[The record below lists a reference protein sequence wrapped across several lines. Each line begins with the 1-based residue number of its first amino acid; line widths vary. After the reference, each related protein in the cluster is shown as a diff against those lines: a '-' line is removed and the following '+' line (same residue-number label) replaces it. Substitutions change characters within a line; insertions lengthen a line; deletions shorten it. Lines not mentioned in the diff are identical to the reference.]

1 MQGIIQKL
9 GAEALSRRV
18 GILALVTLL
27 APAHQIRADNWNTGT
42 GGDAARNGLSAEIG
56 PSEPQILWQGSVSA
70 IVAQQAVTDGNMVV
84 MSRITTFDLPDGTS
98 LVAHDLTTGEIL
110 WETILPSNFP
120 DSWRSRVT
128 AIRDGQV
135 YATRSGNTNLE
146 YLYALDPA
154 DGEIVWES
162 QDLIDEGTTASP
174 AFAEDGDL
182 IVGNFSSVI
191 RIDREDGA
199 TVWQSDRSC
208 PTTNGCEAAVFD
220 DRVYLWQ
227 AGATG
232 PKVTAFDLATGAELY
247 SSEGIG
253 GGFVQQLGLLVG
265 PDGTVYAPRTQN
277 NPITDFFVAL
287 EDTGTALV
295 EQWSVPLGYTPFASF
310 AVGPDGSV
318 YSYSPDKEILR
329 LDPDTGEILNTS
341 IPLESD
347 SFHPRMAI
355 DAVGRLFVT
364 NGAFSKGALFSF
376 DADLTLRW
384 SETIIN
390 VNIGGPALGE
400 GGILIVCGIGTDV
413 RAYRSSSPCEGDA
426 NGDRVVDPLD
436 SGFVLAR
443 FGCPVGTGDPD
454 CDIAD
459 QNTDGTV
466 DPLDVGFV
474 LARFGNCD

>member
-1 MQGIIQKL
+1 
-9 GAEALSRRV
+9 
-18 GILALVTLL
+18 
-27 APAHQIRADNWNTGT
+27 
-42 GGDAARNGLSAEIG
+42 
-56 PSEPQILWQGSVSA
+56 QGSVPA
-70 IVAQQAVTDGNMVV
+70 IVAQQAVTDGNLVV

-98 LVAHDLTTGEIL
+98 LVAHDLTTGEML
-110 WETILPSNFP
+110 WETMLPSNFP

-128 AIRDGQV
+128 AIRDGHV

-154 DGEIVWES
+154 DGTVVWES
-162 QDLIDEGTTASP
+162 EDLIDEGTTESP
-174 AFAEDGDL
+174 AFAESGDL
-182 IVGNFSSVI
+182 IVGNFFSVM
-191 RIDREDGA
+191 RIDHEDGT

-208 PTTNGCEAAVFD
+208 PTSNGCEAAVFD

-227 AGATG
+227 ASAAG
-232 PKVTAFDLATGAELY
+232 PKVTAFDLAGGAELY

-253 GGFVQQLGLLVG
+253 GGFIQQLGLLVG
-265 PDGTVYAPRTQN
+265 PDGTIYAPRTQN

-287 EDTGTALV
+287 EDTGTALQ
-295 EQWSVPLGYTPFASF
+295 EKWSVPMGYTPFASF

-347 SFHPRMAI
+347 FFQPRMAI

-364 NGAFSKGALFSF
+364 NGAFSKGTLFSF
-376 DADLTLRW
+376 DVDLTLRW
-384 SETIIN
+384 SETILN
-390 VNIGGPALGE
+390 VNIGGPALGQ

-413 RAYRSSSPCEGDA
+413 RAYQTSSPCEGDA
-426 NGDRVVDPLD
+426 NGDGLVDPLD

-443 FGCPVGTGDPD
+443 FGCPVGTGDPS
-454 CDIAD
+454 CDAAD
-459 QNTDGTV
+459 QNGDGVV

-474 LARFGNCD
+474 LARFGECP